1 MGITALVVDDHAGFR
16 TSARFLLEMEG
27 FEVVGEAADGATA
40 VDAAVTLRPD
50 VVLLDVQLPDGQG
63 YDVARRIL
71 AAGVD
76 TRIVLVSS
84 REASDYGDSIASSG
98 AVGFIS
104 KGDLSGDR
112 LRALLGQDQ
121 PCT

>member
-104 KGDLSGDR
+104 KRDLSGDR